1 MGAGRRCPDGG
12 EGRGIQGAH
21 GPLERPVV
29 LVPER
34 ACPRLLG
41 PTSRIRNNLIERL
54 VVRAEF
60 LTQHGGRDTM
70 VSLERDQE
78 LQRHGEEYLLGYS
91 QAEELRLK

>member
-21 GPLERPVV
+21 SPLGRPVV

-41 PTSRIRNNLIERL
+41 PTSTTGTNPIERL
-54 VVRAEF
+54 VLRVEF
-60 LTQHGGRDTM
+60 LWR
-70 VSLERDQE
+70 
-78 LQRHGEEYLLGYS
+78 EY
-91 QAEELRLK
+91 RLIRVGSRQYMEMQVG